1 MIRKRTERRRFLAAL
16 LPLSLGIPAAMA
28 QQGEQSAGV
37 SSIGVEEVVVTARK
51 RAESVREIPTSI
63 DAFTGD
69 RLAALGY
76 STVEDVLK
84 LSPGVT
90 FESGFSPSSTSVIM
104 RGITNDSRG
113 VGPRTVGR
121 FYGNVPLT
129 NPSIMGVEPDF
140 DTFDMRSVE
149 ILKGPQ
155 GTLFGGSALAGAVR
169 YEPNSPDF
177 DRFHGAIAA
186 GTGWTASSDDM
197 STEYALMLNAPLSDS
212 FALRFAGSRR
222 EFAGYIDDAISG
234 EKDINDF
241 TAEQG
246 RLMAAWKVTEDLTV
260 QGQYLRYKGNLGAFN
275 YVDGTEPVRVRT
287 RRLLDDHEYSDVEL
301 YGAQISWDSG
311 PVTTVLEGNRLKKDR
326 DQLNDVT
333 QFLGLVGTGITV
345 GQTFL
350 EATDQDTVE
359 LRIVS
364 NAPSPGSGLFG
375 GWQYTAGAF
384 YMKSA
389 QTRPVVLNLTFPT
402 HRTRQGGGAT
412 VEAKEQ
418 ALYFDLTRQL
428 GSRFELNLGGRYFD
442 QSTRGGNY
450 RDFNYSSL
458 NPGGLPAGVQFIPN
472 YGSFVTLEET
482 GFNPKA
488 AVRWFANDNATLIAS
503 YAQGFRFGGINGFS
517 LEPAIPVPFTFGS
530 DEIDNY
536 ELGLRTTWLNRRLT
550 ADVTAFYIDWKNLQI
565 LQRASI
571 YAYTDNVGAAEVKGV
586 EMALNAVL
594 TEQWSVL
601 LNASY
606 QNAETAV
613 FFQSGEFGPIAAG
626 TRLPQSPQWTGAAQV
641 RHQRSL
647 GTLDFD
653 GSMTYSY
660 RDDSTNNLINSV
672 PLRGYGTL
680 DAALSLQSRAM
691 AMQPRLS
698 LLGKN
703 LTDENVALFGFTLGT
718 VTDVISLNQP
728 RQVMLKLDLTF

>member
-1 MIRKRTERRRFLAAL
+1 MGKLTTHRCVLAAAL
-16 LPLSLGIPAAMA
+16 LPLSCSVPVAWAA
-28 QQGEQSAGV
+28 QGDEADTGR
-37 SSIGVEEVVVTARK
+37 GGLEEVVVTARK

-63 DAFTGD
+63 DAFTGG
-69 RLAALGY
+69 RLDALGY
-76 STVEDVLK
+76 NSVEDVLK

-90 FESGFSPSSTSVIM
+90 FETGFSPSSTSVIM

-121 FYGNVPLT
+121 YYGNVPLT

-169 YEPNSPDF
+169 YEPNTPDF
-177 DRFHGAIAA
+177 DGFHGAISTGA
-186 GTGWTASSDDM
+186 GWTASSDDM
-197 STEYALMLNAPLSDS
+197 SSEFALMLNAPLGEN
-212 FALRFAGSRR
+212 FAVRFAGSRR
-222 EFAGYIDDAISG
+222 DFAGYLDDAISG

-241 TAEQG
+241 TAQQG
-246 RLMAAWKVTEDLTV
+246 RLMAAWKVTNDLV
-260 QGQYLRYKGNLGAFN
+260 LQAQYLKYEGDLGAFN
-275 YVDGTEPVRVRT
+275 FVDGTKPVRVRT
-287 RRLLDDHEYSDVEL
+287 RRLLDDHEYADVEL
-301 YGAQISWDSG
+301 YGAQISWDVG
-311 PVTTVLEGNRLKKDR
+311 PFTAIVEGNRLQKDR

-350 EATDQDTVE
+350 EATDQDTYE

-364 NAPSPGSGLFG
+364 SAPSAGEGLFG
-375 GWQYTAGAF
+375 NWQYTLGVF
-384 YMKSA
+384 SMESA

-412 VEAKEQ
+412 VEAKEK
-418 ALYFDLTRQL
+418 AIYFDLTRPL
-428 GSRFELNLGGRYFD
+428 GERFELNLGGRYFD
-442 QSTRGGNY
+442 QSTTGGNFF
-450 RDFNYSSL
+450 DFNYSL
-458 NPGGLPAGVQFIPN
+458 LDPGGLPDGVSFVPN
-472 YGSFVTLEET
+472 YGSFVTLKED

-488 AVRWFANDNATLIAS
+488 ALRWFANDNATLIVS
-503 YAQGFRFGGINGFS
+503 YAKGFRFGGINGFS

-536 ELGLRTTWLNRRLT
+536 ELGLRTTWLNQRIT
-550 ADVTAFYIDWKNLQI
+550 ADVTAFYIDWENLQI

-586 EMALNAVL
+586 EMALNAAL
-594 TEQWSVL
+594 TDHWSIL

-606 QNAETAV
+606 QNAETSV

-626 TRLPQSPQWTGAAQV
+626 TPLPQSPQWTGAAQL

-647 GTLDFD
+647 GSVDFD

-660 RDDSTNNLINSV
+660 RDSSRNNFINSV
-672 PLRGYGTL
+672 PLEAYGTL
-680 DAALSLQSRAM
+680 DAALSLQSRSM
-691 AMQPRLS
+691 IMQPRLS
-698 LLGKN
+698 LIGKN

-718 VTDVISLNQP
+718 VADVISLNQP
-728 RQVMLKLDLTF
+728 RQVLLKLDLTF